1 MKEIEP
7 KLKTIKSYLTKE
19 DNEGCFRI
27 PEYQRAYSWKIDQC
41 DKLLQDIEDFIDS
54 DNEDPYFFGTII
66 VDCSDEKHRDL
77 IDGQQR
83 TTTFYLL
90 LKALLLR
97 IQWILPNIKDEESE
111 SLKAGLEERRK
122 EILKILFGI
131 EAEDVPEILKNPE
144 SIKAKK
150 IPLENCSINEFHKR
164 ELEAILHASSFEE
177 AEKAV
182 YHAPRKQKDNKY
194 TDFFRNFKYF
204 YEMMSKK
211 EESVLNNFAR
221 KFLNKCQVIE
231 IKSWNV
237 EQAIVMFNS
246 LNSTGKPLS
255 DADVLSA
262 QLYSYANGSKD
273 FVDKWSELNDSISK
287 LNEKGILDLQT
298 AFGQY
303 MYICRAEQGNKEV
316 KMVGLRPFYL
326 NSNLLK
332 DSDTFLA
339 NLKKITDNWEKVSN
353 SPLTRLLLKFN
364 QNARFFVATYLY
376 AHGTSSFQVPFE
388 SLLRLFAI
396 LEVVDYGYS
405 SKFFKQ
411 FLFEENIKFANKEV
425 SNVEIADDFRNHI
438 RSSWKKE
445 DIYNAMLDSSVS
457 NLLVLLNEYVYCKN
471 KARPFYFSE
480 PYNIEHIMPASGKNI
495 ISIQQDAGIADHEE
509 FKEIVDRL
517 GNKIPLEEDINK
529 SIGNE
534 WFKTKKQSTVTSK
547 SGYQNSKYQIASDLT
562 GYPSDKWTKDDID
575 KATKKAAYRIVE
587 FLFE

>member
-1 MKEIEP
+1 MKDIEP
-7 KLKTIKSYLTKE
+7 KLKTIKNYLIKD
-19 DNEGCFRI
+19 DNEGYFRI
-27 PEYQRAYSWKIDQC
+27 PEYQRPYSWGIAQC
-41 DKLLQDIEDFIDS
+41 DKLLQDIEDYIDS

-97 IQWILPNIKDEESE
+97 IQWMLPNIKDEESA

-131 EAEDVPEILKNPE
+131 EAEDVPDFLKNPE
-144 SIKAKK
+144 SIKSKK
-150 IPLENCSINEFHKR
+150 IPLENSSINEFYKE
-164 ELEAILHASSFEE
+164 ELGVILRSTSFEE
-177 AEKAV
+177 AEKSV
-182 YHAPRKQKDNKY
+182 YHFRRKQKDNKY
-194 TDFFRNFKYF
+194 TDFFRNFKFF
-204 YEMMSKK
+204 YEKMSEK

-246 LNSTGKPLS
+246 LNSTGMPLT

-262 QLYSYANGSKD
+262 QLYSYANGSES
-273 FVDKWSELNDSISK
+273 FITKWSDLNDSINK

-298 AFGQY
+298 VFGQY
-303 MYICRAEQGNKEV
+303 MYIYRAENGIKEV
-316 KMVGLRPFYL
+316 QMVGLRPFYL
-326 NSNLLK
+326 SNDLLK
-332 DSDTFLA
+332 DPEGFIA
-339 NLKKITDNWEKVSN
+339 NLKKIADNWEKVSD

-364 QNARFFVATYLY
+364 QNARFFIATYLY
-376 AHGTSSFQVPFE
+376 AHGTSSFQIPFE
-388 SLLRLFAI
+388 CLLRLFAI
-396 LEVVDYGYS
+396 LEIVDYGYS
-405 SKFFKQ
+405 SKSFKQ
-411 FLFEENIKFANKEV
+411 FLFEENIKFANKDT
-425 SNVEIADDFRNHI
+425 SNSEIADDFRAHI
-438 RSSWKKE
+438 RTTWKQE
-445 DIYNAMLDSSVS
+445 DICNALLDSGVS
-457 NLLVLLNEYVYCKN
+457 NLLVLLNEYVYCKD
-471 KARPFYFSE
+471 KARSFYFTE

-495 ISIQQDAGIADHEE
+495 ISIRQDAGIADDE

-547 SGYQNSKYQIASDLT
+547 NGYQNSRYQIASDLT
-562 GYPSDKWTKDDID
+562 GYPSDKWIKEDID
-575 KATKKAAYRIVE
+575 KATQKAAKRIVE